1 MNQNRLTWVR
11 VIAIDMLLLCFS
23 LNVSL
28 QGQMFSSIK
37 AAYNL
42 SLSQGGLLLSMQS
55 VGGTLLS
62 VVCILFIS
70 VLNKTKLLV
79 ACGLV
84 LCVLL
89 MLVGVLPPLI
99 LLFIMYAVLGF
110 SGGAINTL
118 TNSVMVDTAPRHA
131 ERYISFMH
139 MLFSFGSVIAPVL
152 SQAIFPSVGLLGVFL
167 IFGGFALCWAVFA
180 VFAFSSHMKT
190 PLVTGSF
197 SFGPRFREA
206 VDVLKKP
213 GMGIVFVISILI
225 TAWQLTAI
233 YYISTYIT
241 GLTGN
246 AMDGALALS
255 LLFLGMMVSRL
266 TFARFAD
273 RFPKGR
279 VLLVTNLV
287 GLLAWVGVFL
297 FPGLIAKYVFIVLT
311 AMACGSNFPV
321 TFSAACRLVPE
332 NTAAASSYV
341 NLGYYIA
348 IFTVIPLVGTLG
360 DALGLDT
367 ALFFCALPLLLIL
380 PAALLL
386 NRRMPLEQ
394 TSSSPDTRL
403 QGNG

>member
-1 MNQNRLTWVR
+1 VNQHRLTWVR
-11 VIAIDMLLLCFS
+11 VIATDMLLLCFS

-28 QGQMFSSIK
+28 QGQMFSAIK
-37 AAYNL
+37 SAYSL

-55 VGGTLLS
+55 VGGALLS

-79 ACGLV
+79 VSGLI

-99 LLFIMYAVLGF
+99 LLFIIYAVLGF

-139 MLFSFGSVIAPVL
+139 MLFSFGSVIAPVV

-180 VFAFSSHMKT
+180 VLAFSSYMKT
-190 PLVTGSF
+190 PLVTGSL

-206 VDVLKKP
+206 VAVLKMP

-225 TAWQLTAI
+225 TAWQLSAI
-233 YYISTYIT
+233 YYISTYIA

-246 AMDGALALS
+246 AMDGAIALS
-255 LLFLGMMVSRL
+255 LLFLGMMISRL
-266 TFARFAD
+266 IFARFAD
-273 RFPKGR
+273 KFSKGI
-279 VLLVTNLV
+279 VLLVTNLA
-287 GLLAWVGVFL
+287 GLLAWAAVFL
-297 FPGLIAKYVFIVLT
+297 LPGLTAKYVLLVLS
-311 AMACGSNFPV
+311 AMACGSNFPI
-321 TFSAACRLVPE
+321 TFSAACRLVPK

-348 IFTVIPLVGTLG
+348 IFTMIPLVGTLG
-360 DALGLDT
+360 DALELGT
-367 ALFFCALPLLLIL
+367 ALFLCTLPLLIML
-380 PAALLL
+380 PMSWWLH
-386 NRRMPLEQ
+386 RRMKAASLK
-394 TSSSPDTRL
+394 
-403 QGNG
+403 